1 MRISD
6 WSSDVCSSD
15 LPDGFAA
22 ITGPSTSGF
31 PDTPS
36 MGGMS
41 SPQRVTLPRPSLAIR
56 ALGNMSYGA
65 TASDIAAF
73 NAIGSNDVER
83 MPLWVDAQLD
93 WEAIDDSAFESRL
106 AAAGYTT
113 LGKSLTQL
121 WNDHVKGARA
131 WEVRMRPAGEFP
143 TTPQM
148 R

>member
-1 MRISD
+1 MFFFFFKRKTAYEMRISD

-15 LPDGFAA
+15 LGSSGDDPDGFAA
-22 ITGPSTSGF
+22 ITGPSTPGF

-73 NAIGSNDVER
+73 NADRKST
-83 MPLWVDAQLD
+83 
-93 WEAIDDSAFESRL
+93 RL
-106 AAAGYTT
+106 N
-113 LGKSLTQL
+113 SS
-121 WNDHVKGARA
+121 H
-131 WEVRMRPAGEFP
+131 
-143 TTPQM
+143 
-148 R
+148 